1 MARTQPQ
8 EIPLNA
14 APRRAPTR
22 AASRRRPATP
32 APAAPAAAPD
42 EKAAAVLAGARSVFL
57 AHGFSAATTDMIQ
70 AAAGV
75 SKATVYARYPTKEAL
90 FKAVVEAE
98 CDRLLGVVRAT
109 AIRSSRL
116 QDVLLALARAYL
128 GLVLSQD
135 VLALFRAVVGEAPR
149 FPALA
154 RQFYLVGPH
163 GFNLIVEGHLQ
174 EAADRGE
181 VDFSSVGLEMAA
193 IHFVN
198 LVRGEAQMQCLTHP
212 DSTASEAQRDHWAAA
227 AVTTFLRAF
236 AKQPSGKP

>member
-1 MARTQPQ
+1 MRGTTRRQETGLSATRRKAPPAARGT
-8 EIPLNA
+8 E
-14 APRRAPTR
+14 
-22 AASRRRPATP
+22 
-32 APAAPAAAPD
+32 APAASTPVPD
-42 EKAAAVLAGARSVFL
+42 DKAAAVLAGARTAFL

-70 AAAGV
+70 TASGV

-90 FKAVVEAE
+90 FTAVVEAE
-98 CDRLLGVVRAT
+98 CARLLGAVRAT
-109 AIRSSRL
+109 RIRSRKL
-116 QDVLLALARAYL
+116 HDVLEALARAYL
-128 GLVLSQD
+128 GLVLSAD

-163 GFNLIVEGHLQ
+163 GLNLIVECHLE
-174 EAADRGE
+174 EAAIRGE

-212 DSTASEAQRDHWAAA
+212 GSVPSEAQRDHWAAA
-227 AVTTFLRAF
+227 AVTTFMRAF
-236 AKQPSGKP
+236 GKR

>member
-1 MARTQPQ
+1 MS
-8 EIPLNA
+8 A
-14 APRRAPTR
+14 APRK
-22 AASRRRPATP
+22 ASSTPRR
-32 APAAPAAAPD
+32 AAAPVAAPPAPD
-42 EKAAAVLAGARSVFL
+42 GKAAAVLAGARGVFL

-90 FKAVVEAE
+90 FTAVVEAE
-98 CDRLLGVVRAT
+98 CARLLAAVRAT
-109 AIRSSRL
+109 AIGSTKLR
-116 QDVLLALARAYL
+116 DVLKALALAYL
-128 GLVLSQD
+128 QLVLSDD

-163 GFNLIVEGHLQ
+163 GFNLIVEDHLTD
-174 EAADRGE
+174 AATRGE
-181 VDFSSVGLEMAA
+181 VDVASVGLEMAA
-193 IHFVN
+193 VHFVN

-212 DSTASEAQRDHWAAA
+212 GAVPPAAQLDHWAAA

-236 AKQPSGKP
+236 GKR

>member
-1 MARTQPQ
+1 M
-8 EIPLNA
+8 NA
-14 APRRAPTR
+14 TPRRASTP
-22 AASRRRPATP
+22 AASRRRPAAP
-32 APAAPAAAPD
+32 APAPAPARAAAAAAPD

-70 AAAGV
+70 TAAGV

-109 AIRSSRL
+109 AIRSSKL
-116 QDVLLALARAYL
+116 QDVLLALGQAYL
-128 GLVLSQD
+128 GLVLSHD

-163 GFNLIVEGHLQ
+163 GFNQIVEGHLQ
-174 EAADRGE
+174 QAADRGE

-212 DSTASEAQRDHWAAA
+212 DSAASEAQRDHWTTA

-236 AKQPSGKP
+236 AK